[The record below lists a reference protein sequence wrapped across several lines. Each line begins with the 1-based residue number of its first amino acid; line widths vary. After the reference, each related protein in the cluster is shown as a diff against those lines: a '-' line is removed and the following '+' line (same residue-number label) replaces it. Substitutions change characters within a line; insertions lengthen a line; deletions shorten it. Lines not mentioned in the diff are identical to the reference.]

1 MSSGQWTVNSEQRG
15 VGAVEVV
22 LQAGGEWRRFAD
34 PVRVVVAEAV
44 ADVVPA
50 LREIERA
57 VEEEGLYAAGY
68 LAYEAGAAYGL
79 LTHASPTDAPPL
91 LWFGLFR
98 HYQTTAPPASGDA
111 YHFGDW
117 RPSLDFD
124 AYHQAIARIKDAIAA
139 GDTYQANYTFPL
151 RTTFAGDPWALF
163 ADLAAAQRADYCAYV
178 DLGRFVVCSASPEL
192 FFRLDGQTLTARPMK
207 GTAPRGLTTAD
218 DRRQIDWLHHSE
230 KNRAENVMIVDMIR
244 NDFGRVA
251 RAGSVAVPALFT
263 VERYPTLLQMTS
275 TVTAE
280 TDAPLGDILAA
291 TFPCASITGA
301 PKVRTMQIINDLEPE
316 PRGVYTGAIGFIAP
330 NRRAQFNVAIRTV
343 VVDRRRGEAVYGV
356 GSGVVWDSD
365 TAAEYDECLLKARV
379 LGVRRETDD
388 FRLLESLRWTPETGY
403 FLLARH
409 LQRLADSAEYFNI
422 PLDASRIEQLLV
434 DLARRMTEP
443 AKVRLLLDL
452 AGQATLNSRPLIEG
466 ARPEPIRVGLA
477 RLPVSSADVRL
488 YHKTTRRAL
497 YDAARASRP
506 DCDDVILWNER
517 GELTE
522 SSVANLVLEIGGRCY
537 TPPVTSGLLAGTF
550 RAQLLEDGEIE
561 ERVLAVDDLSRATR
575 LWLINSVR
583 GRQTAI
589 VEPLAIV
596 PRP

>member
-1 MSSGQWTVNSEQRG
+1 MTSDSLGI
-15 VGAVEVV
+15 GAFEVV
-22 LQAGGEWRRFAD
+22 LQAGGEWRRFVD

-44 ADVVPA
+44 ADVIPA

-68 LAYEAGAAYGL
+68 LAYEAGTAYGL
-79 LTHASPTDAPPL
+79 STHPSSADAPPL

-98 HYQTTAPPASGDA
+98 DYQTTDAPVSDDA
-111 YHFGDW
+111 YRFGDW

-124 AYHQAIARIKDAIAA
+124 TYSRAIARIKDSIAA
-139 GDTYQANYTFPL
+139 GDTYQANYPFHL
-151 RTTFAGDPWALF
+151 RTTFAGNPWALF

-218 DRRQIDWLHHSE
+218 DRRQIDWLRHSE

-251 RAGSVAVPALFT
+251 RAGSVDVPTLFT

-280 TDAPLGDILAA
+280 TDALLSDILAA

-301 PKVRTMQIINDLEPE
+301 PKVRTMKIINDLEPE
-316 PRGVYTGAIGFIAP
+316 PRGVYTGAVGVIAP
-330 NRRAQFNVAIRTV
+330 DRHVQFNVAIRTV
-343 VVDRRRGEAVYGV
+343 VVDRRRGEAIYSV

-365 TAAEYDECLLKARV
+365 AAAEYDECLLKARV
-379 LGVRRETDD
+379 LGVRRETAD
-388 FRLLESLRWTPETGY
+388 FRLLESLRWTPEEGY
-403 FLLARH
+403 FLPARH
-409 LQRLADSAEYFNI
+409 LQRLADSAEYFTM
-422 PLDASRIEQLLV
+422 PLDPSRIERLL
-434 DLARRMTEP
+434 DDFAEKMTEP
-443 AKVRLLLDL
+443 SKVRLLLDR
-452 AGQATLNSRPLIEG
+452 AGQAEINSNPLVEG
-466 ARPEPIRVGLA
+466 APPEPIRVGLA
-477 RLPVSSADVRL
+477 RMPVSSADVRL
-488 YHKTTRRAL
+488 YHKTTRREL

-522 SSVANLVLEIGGRCY
+522 SSIANLVLEIGGQCY
-537 TPPVTSGLLAGTF
+537 TPPVTAGLLAGTS

-561 ERVLAVDDLSRATR
+561 ERVLTMDDLARATR

-583 GRQTAI
+583 GRQAAI
-589 VEPLAIV
+589 LEP
-596 PRP
+596 